1 MEGFGNL
8 QFLRNTLLAYLR
20 VRISL
25 GQLFVG
31 RGHKVIEPQIC
42 RICTSALSSCDQ
54 IMDRVLGLVKK
65 FDKIDGKKVVNS
77 SCHDLLFSLS
87 SVDFRLVMNDL
98 CSGLIHS
105 SWDNTPGG
113 VDVLCLEYQE
123 MCSSQFSFYPAIR
136 QQGYFDEIDVTSLD
150 PSTGYRNSQFP
161 EGLMPG

>member
-65 FDKIDGKKVVNS
+65 FDKIDSKK
-77 SCHDLLFSLS
+77 
-87 SVDFRLVMNDL
+87 
-98 CSGLIHS
+98 
-105 SWDNTPGG
+105 
-113 VDVLCLEYQE
+113 
-123 MCSSQFSFYPAIR
+123 FSFYPAIR
-136 QQGYFDEIDVTSLD
+136 QQGYFDEIDVELVMAFEQEFSVEI
-150 PSTGYRNSQFP
+150 P
-161 EGLMPG
+161 EEEADKLTCCADVAKYIVSGAQKKPVEKP